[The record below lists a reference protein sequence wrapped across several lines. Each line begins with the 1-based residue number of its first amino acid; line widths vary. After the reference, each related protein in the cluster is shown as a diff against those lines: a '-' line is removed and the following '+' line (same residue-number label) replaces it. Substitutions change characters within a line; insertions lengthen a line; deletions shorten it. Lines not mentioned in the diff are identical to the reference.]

1 MLIVKS
7 LHFLL
12 RMFFGLFMI
21 LSCSDVFFINQY
33 ITDIKLLDATPKA
46 FIVSKLNDK
55 FFYALPFLTSRKLN
69 DLLYGKINSG
79 TLFLIVNISFWLYA
93 TIS

>member
-7 LHFLL
+7 LRFLL
-12 RMFFGLFMI
+12 RIFFGLFMT
-21 LSCSDVFFINQY
+21 LSCLFFFINQY
-33 ITDIKLLDATPKA
+33 ITDIKLLGATPKA

-69 DLLYGKINSG
+69 DLLHGKINSG
-79 TLFLIVNISFWLYA
+79 TLFLIVNISFWLCA